1 MGVEDLKAQWPRP
14 RVGER
19 VRLHERDQVA
29 DVAAVRGATIVL
41 RSMKEIQ
48 ALRFGPEQAAAYG
61 PHWMK
66 IYYQADVYVR
76 GKLRVVEPRD
86 VAEVLPPL

>member
-1 MGVEDLKAQWPRP
+1 MGVEAIREQWPRP

-19 VRLHERDQVA
+19 VKLHERGQVG
-29 DVAAVRGATIVL
+29 DVASVRGAKTVL
-41 RSMKEIQ
+41 RSMREIQ
-48 ALRFGPEQAAAYG
+48 ALRFGPEQQATYG
-61 PHWMK
+61 PHWME